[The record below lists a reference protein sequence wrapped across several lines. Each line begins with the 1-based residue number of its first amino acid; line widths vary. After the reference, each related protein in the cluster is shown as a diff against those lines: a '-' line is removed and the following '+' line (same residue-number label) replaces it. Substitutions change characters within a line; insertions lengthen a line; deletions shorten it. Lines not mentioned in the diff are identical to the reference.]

1 MEIFMTNE
9 NHVAK
14 YMKREK
20 RLALLFIMPALSVF
34 LLFMFYPLAYTLYLS
49 FFRWNMVSPQMKFAV
64 LDNYIRLLTSPV
76 TMQVIENT
84 LLYIVILVLLNFL
97 LPYGLSFV
105 NTFLMKRGKNIY
117 KTLLFSSS
125 LIALVVGAI
134 LFQWIFNPVSGP
146 VAAVADMAGVTLP
159 AWSKTPGLVIVIISL
174 VAVYKAFG
182 YNFLILLSGMN
193 NVPEELIEAARLEKA
208 SNRNIFTRIVMPLTS
223 STAVYILIMTIV
235 QGLQYVFTPIK
246 VLTQGGP
253 NDASSNII
261 YQGYDYAFTF
271 YETGMSAALAIVT
284 MVIFLLLLYLE
295 FRYVEKGVYYEN

>member
-1 MEIFMTNE
+1 
-9 NHVAK
+9 
-14 YMKREK
+14 MKNDASGAEYLKKEK
-20 RLALLFIMPALSVF
+20 KLAILFILPSLAVF
-34 LLFMFYPLAYTLYLS
+34 VLFMFYPLAYTLYLS
-49 FFRWNMVSPQMKFAV
+49 FFKWNMVSPNMKFVAMR
-64 LDNYIRLLTSPV
+64 NYVRLLTDPV
-76 TMQVIENT
+76 TLQIAENT

-97 LPYGLSFV
+97 LPYVLAFA
-105 NTFLMKRGKNIY
+105 NTFLMKTGKHIY
-117 KTLLFSSS
+117 KALLFSSS

-146 VAAVADMAGVTLP
+146 VSEVLDVFGISLP
-159 AWSKTPGLVIVIISL
+159 AWSKTPGLVILVISL

-193 NVPEELIEAARLEKA
+193 NVPEELIEAAKLEKA
-208 SNRNIFTRIVMPLTS
+208 PNSNIFTKIVMPLTS

-253 NDASSNII
+253 NNASSNII
-261 YQGYDYAFTF
+261 YQGYDYAFTY
-271 YETGMSAALAIVT
+271 YETGMAAALAIVT
-284 MVIFLLLLYLE
+284 MLIILVLLYVE

>member
-1 MEIFMTNE
+1 M
-9 NHVAK
+9 NHEGQIAE
-14 YMKREK
+14 YLKREK
-20 RLALLFIMPALSVF
+20 RLAILFIMPALAVF

-49 FFRWNMVSPQMKFAV
+49 FFRWNMVSPNMKFVAFQ
-64 LDNYIRLLTSPV
+64 NYINLLTDPV
-76 TMQVIENT
+76 TLQVVQNT
-84 LLYIVILVLLNFL
+84 LLYIVILVLFNFL
-97 LPYGLSFV
+97 LPYILSYI
-105 NTFLMKRGKNIY
+105 NTFLMKTGKHVY
-117 KTLLFSSS
+117 KALLFSSS

-146 VAAVADMAGVTLP
+146 VADLAGYVGMTLP
-159 AWSKTPGLVIVIISL
+159 AWSKTPGLVILVISL

-193 NVPEELIEAARLEKA
+193 SVPEELIEAAKLEHA
-208 SNRNIFTRIVMPLTS
+208 SNRNIFTHIVMPLTS

-284 MVIFLLLLYLE
+284 MLIFLLLLYFE
-295 FRYVEKGVYYEN
+295 FRFVEKGVYYEN

>member
-1 MEIFMTNE
+1 MKNQSKMPAYA
-9 NHVAK
+9 AK
-14 YMKREK
+14 EK
-20 RLALLFIMPALSVF
+20 RLAILYILPALLVF
-34 LLFMFYPLAYTLYLS
+34 VLFMFYPLVYTLYLS
-49 FFRWNMVSPQMKFAV
+49 FFKWNMVSPNMRFV
-64 LDNYIRLLTSPV
+64 GLRNYINLLTDPV
-76 TMQVIENT
+76 TVKIAENT
-84 LLYIVILVLLNFL
+84 LLYIVILVLFNFL
-97 LPYGLSFV
+97 LPYVLSYV
-105 NTFLMKRGKNIY
+105 NTFLMKTGKHVY
-117 KTLLFSSS
+117 KALLFSSS

-146 VAAVADMAGVTLP
+146 IGAIFNDIGVHLP
-159 AWSKTPGLVIVIISL
+159 AWSKTPGLVILVISL

-193 NVPEELIEAARLEKA
+193 NVPEELIEAAKLEKA
-208 SNRNIFTRIVMPLTS
+208 PSSNIFTKIVMPLTS

-271 YETGMSAALAIVT
+271 YETGMAAALAIVT
-284 MVIFLLLLYLE
+284 MFIFFILLYLE

>member
-1 MEIFMTNE
+1 MTNE
-9 NHVAK
+9 NHVAG

-49 FFRWNMVSPQMKFAV
+49 FFRWNMVSPQMKFAA
-64 LDNYIRLLTSPV
+64 LDNYICLLTSPV

-284 MVIFLLLLYLE
+284 MIIFLLLLYLE

>member
-1 MEIFMTNE
+1 MCEKQERKLAFIFI
-9 NHVAK
+9 
-14 YMKREK
+14 
-20 RLALLFIMPALSVF
+20 LPAFAVF

-49 FFRWNMVSPQMKFAV
+49 LFKWNMVSPNMKFVAA
-64 LDNYIRLLTSPV
+64 DNYIRLLTDPV
-76 TMQVIENT
+76 SLKIAENT

-97 LPYGLSFV
+97 VPYVLAFI
-105 NTFLMKRGKNIY
+105 NTFQMRRGKHVY
-117 KTLLFSSS
+117 KALLFSSS

-146 VAAVADMAGVTLP
+146 VGGLAEAAGFSLP
-159 AWSKTPGLVIVIISL
+159 AWSKTPGLVILVISL

-193 NVPEELIEAARLEKA
+193 GVPEELIEAARLEKTP
-208 SNRNIFTRIVMPLTS
+208 SRKIFTQIVVPLTS

-261 YQGYDYAFTF
+261 YQGYEYAFSF

-284 MVIFLLLLYLE
+284 MLIFLVLLYLE
-295 FRYVEKGVYYEN
+295 FKYVEKGVYYEN

>member
-1 MEIFMTNE
+1 MSNQKGLTMC
-9 NHVAK
+9 
-14 YMKREK
+14 EK
-20 RLALLFIMPALSVF
+20 QERKLAFLFILPAFAVF

-49 FFRWNMVSPQMKFAV
+49 LFKWNMVSPNMKFVAA
-64 LDNYIRLLTSPV
+64 DNYIRLLTDPV
-76 TMQVIENT
+76 SLKIAENT

-97 LPYGLSFV
+97 VPYVLAFI
-105 NTFLMKRGKNIY
+105 NTFQMRRGKHVY
-117 KTLLFSSS
+117 KALLFSSS

-146 VAAVADMAGVTLP
+146 VGGLAEAAGFSLP
-159 AWSKTPGLVIVIISL
+159 AWSKTPGLVILVISL

-193 NVPEELIEAARLEKA
+193 GVPEELIEAARLEKTP
-208 SNRNIFTRIVMPLTS
+208 SRKIFTQIVVPLTS

-261 YQGYDYAFTF
+261 YQGYEYAFSF

-284 MVIFLLLLYLE
+284 MLIFLVLLYLE
-295 FRYVEKGVYYEN
+295 FKYVEKGVYYEN

>member
-1 MEIFMTNE
+1 MC
-9 NHVAK
+9 
-14 YMKREK
+14 EK
-20 RLALLFIMPALSVF
+20 QERKLAFLFILPAFAVF

-49 FFRWNMVSPQMKFAV
+49 LFKWNMVSPNMKFVAA
-64 LDNYIRLLTSPV
+64 DNYIRLLTDPV
-76 TMQVIENT
+76 SLKIAENT

-97 LPYGLSFV
+97 VPYVLAFI
-105 NTFLMKRGKNIY
+105 NTFQMRRGKHVY
-117 KTLLFSSS
+117 KALLFSSS

-146 VAAVADMAGVTLP
+146 VGGLAEAAGFSLP
-159 AWSKTPGLVIVIISL
+159 AWSKTPGLVILVISL

-193 NVPEELIEAARLEKA
+193 GVPEELIEAARLEKTP
-208 SNRNIFTRIVMPLTS
+208 SRKIFTQIVVPLTS

-261 YQGYDYAFTF
+261 YQGYEYAFSF

-284 MVIFLLLLYLE
+284 MLIFLVLLYLE
-295 FRYVEKGVYYEN
+295 FKYVEKGVYYEN

>member
-49 FFRWNMVSPQMKFAV
+49 FFRWNMVAPQMKFAA

-284 MVIFLLLLYLE
+284 MIIFLLLLYLE

>member
-1 MEIFMTNE
+1 MTNE
-9 NHVAK
+9 NHVAG

-49 FFRWNMVSPQMKFAV
+49 FFRWNMVSPQMKFAA
-64 LDNYIRLLTSPV
+64 LDNYIRLLTSAV

-284 MVIFLLLLYLE
+284 MIIFLLLLYLE

>member
-1 MEIFMTNE
+1 
-9 NHVAK
+9 
-14 YMKREK
+14 MKATGILSPYRRRERK
-20 RLALLFIMPALSVF
+20 LAFWFVLPSLAVF
-34 LLFMFYPLAYTLYLS
+34 VLFMFYPLFYTLYLS
-49 FFRWNMVSPQMKFAV
+49 FFRWNMVSPNMRFV
-64 LDNYIRLLTSPV
+64 GVDNYVSLLTDPV
-76 TMQVIENT
+76 TVTIAENT
-84 LLYIVILVLLNFL
+84 LLYIVILVLFNFL
-97 LPYGLSFV
+97 LPYLLAYV
-105 NTFLMKRGKNIY
+105 NTFLMKTGKYAY

-146 VAAVADMAGVTLP
+146 VGAAAQAFGVTLP
-159 AWSKTPGLVIVIISL
+159 AWSKTPGLVILVISL

-193 NVPEELIEAARLEKA
+193 SVPEELIEAARLEKA
-208 SNRNIFTRIVMPLTS
+208 PGSNIFMKIVVPLTS

-235 QGLQYVFTPIK
+235 QGLQYVFTPIR

-284 MVIFLLLLYLE
+284 MVIFLVLLYLE
-295 FRYVEKGVYYEN
+295 FRYVERGVYYEN

>member
-1 MEIFMTNE
+1 MNQNE
-9 NHVAK
+9 QVAS
-14 YMKREK
+14 YAKREK
-20 RLALLFIMPALSVF
+20 RLAVLFILPALAVF
-34 LLFMFYPLAYTLYLS
+34 VLFMFYPLAYTLYLS
-49 FFRWNMVSPQMKFAV
+49 FFRWNMVSPTMKYVAFQ
-64 LDNYIRLLTSPV
+64 NYIHLLTHPV
-76 TMQVIENT
+76 TLQVVENT
-84 LLYIVILVLLNFL
+84 LLYIVILVLFNFF
-97 LPYGLSFV
+97 LPYILSFI
-105 NTFLMKRGKNIY
+105 NTFLMSTGKHVY
-117 KTLLFSSS
+117 KALFFSSS

-146 VAAVADMAGVTLP
+146 VAALADHFDIMLP
-159 AWSKTPGLVIVIISL
+159 AWSKTPGLVIVVISL

-193 NVPEELIEAARLEKA
+193 SVPEELIEAARLEKA
-208 SNRNIFTRIVMPLTS
+208 SNGNIFRQIVMPLTS

-284 MVIFLLLLYLE
+284 MFIFLVLLYLE

>member
-1 MEIFMTNE
+1 
-9 NHVAK
+9 
-14 YMKREK
+14 MKPMSELSPYRRRER
-20 RLALLFIMPALSVF
+20 RLAFFFVLPSLAVF
-34 LLFMFYPLAYTLYLS
+34 VLFMFYPLFYTLYLS
-49 FFRWNMVSPQMKFAV
+49 FFRWNMVSPNMRYV
-64 LDNYIRLLTSPV
+64 GLTNYVNLLTDPV
-76 TMQVIENT
+76 TVTIAENT
-84 LLYIVILVLLNFL
+84 LLYIVILVLFNFL
-97 LPYGLSFV
+97 LPYVLAFV
-105 NTFLMKRGKNIY
+105 NTFLMKTGKYVY

-134 LFQWIFNPVSGP
+134 LFQWIFNPVAGP
-146 VAAVADMAGVTLP
+146 IGAIASSFGVTLP
-159 AWSKTPGLVIVIISL
+159 AWSKTPGLVILVISL

-193 NVPEELIEAARLEKA
+193 SVPEELIEAARLEKA
-208 SNRNIFTRIVMPLTS
+208 PSSNIFTKIVVPLTS

-235 QGLQYVFTPIK
+235 QGLQYVFTPIR

-284 MVIFLLLLYLE
+284 MAIFLVLLYLE

>member
-1 MEIFMTNE
+1 MC
-9 NHVAK
+9 
-14 YMKREK
+14 EK
-20 RLALLFIMPALSVF
+20 QERKLAFLFILPAFAVF

-49 FFRWNMVSPQMKFAV
+49 LFKWNMVSPNMKFVAA
-64 LDNYIRLLTSPV
+64 DNYIRLLTDPV
-76 TMQVIENT
+76 SLKIAENT

-97 LPYGLSFV
+97 VPYVLAFI
-105 NTFLMKRGKNIY
+105 NTFQMRRGKHVY
-117 KTLLFSSS
+117 KALLFFSS

-146 VAAVADMAGVTLP
+146 VGGLAEAAGFSLP
-159 AWSKTPGLVIVIISL
+159 AWSKTPGLVILVISL

-193 NVPEELIEAARLEKA
+193 GVPEELIEAARLEKTP
-208 SNRNIFTRIVMPLTS
+208 SRKIFTQIVVPLTS

-261 YQGYDYAFTF
+261 YQGYEYAFSF

-284 MVIFLLLLYLE
+284 MLIFLVLLYLE
-295 FRYVEKGVYYEN
+295 FKYVEKGVYYEN

>member
-1 MEIFMTNE
+1 MINE
-9 NHVAK
+9 NHVAG

-284 MVIFLLLLYLE
+284 MIIFLLLLYLE

>member
-1 MEIFMTNE
+1 MC
-9 NHVAK
+9 
-14 YMKREK
+14 EK
-20 RLALLFIMPALSVF
+20 QERKLAFLFILPAFAVF

-49 FFRWNMVSPQMKFAV
+49 LFKWNMVSPNMKFVAA
-64 LDNYIRLLTSPV
+64 DNYIRLLTDPV
-76 TMQVIENT
+76 SLKIAENT

-97 LPYGLSFV
+97 VPYVLAFI
-105 NTFLMKRGKNIY
+105 NTFQMRRGKHVY
-117 KTLLFSSS
+117 KALLFSSS

-146 VAAVADMAGVTLP
+146 VGGLAEAAGFSLP
-159 AWSKTPGLVIVIISL
+159 AWSKTPGLVILVISL

-193 NVPEELIEAARLEKA
+193 GVPEELIEAARLEKTP
-208 SNRNIFTRIVMPLTS
+208 SRKIFTQIVVPLTS
-223 STAVYILIMTIV
+223 STDVYILIMTIV

-261 YQGYDYAFTF
+261 YQGYEYAFSF

-284 MVIFLLLLYLE
+284 MLIFLVLLYLE
-295 FRYVEKGVYYEN
+295 FKYVEKGVYYEN

>member
-1 MEIFMTNE
+1 MC
-9 NHVAK
+9 
-14 YMKREK
+14 EK
-20 RLALLFIMPALSVF
+20 QERKLAFLFILPAFAVF

-49 FFRWNMVSPQMKFAV
+49 LFKWNMVSPNMKFVAA
-64 LDNYIRLLTSPV
+64 DNYIRLLTDPV
-76 TMQVIENT
+76 SLKIAENT
-84 LLYIVILVLLNFL
+84 LLYIVILILLNFL
-97 LPYGLSFV
+97 VPYVLAFI
-105 NTFLMKRGKNIY
+105 NTFQMRRGKHVY
-117 KTLLFSSS
+117 KALLFSSS

-146 VAAVADMAGVTLP
+146 VGGLAEAAGFSLP
-159 AWSKTPGLVIVIISL
+159 AWSKTPGLVILVISL

-193 NVPEELIEAARLEKA
+193 GVPEELIEAARLEKTP
-208 SNRNIFTRIVMPLTS
+208 SRKIFTQIVVPLTS
-223 STAVYILIMTIV
+223 STAVSILIMTIV

-261 YQGYDYAFTF
+261 YQGYEYAFSF

-284 MVIFLLLLYLE
+284 MLIFLVLLYLE
-295 FRYVEKGVYYEN
+295 FKYVEKGVYYEN

>member
-1 MEIFMTNE
+1 
-9 NHVAK
+9 
-14 YMKREK
+14 MKNTPESGTYREKEK
-20 RLALLFIMPALSVF
+20 RLAALFILPSLAVF
-34 LLFMFYPLAYTLYLS
+34 LVFMFYPLVYTLYLS
-49 FFRWNMVSPQMKFAV
+49 FFRWNMVAPNMKFVA
-64 LDNYIRLLTSPV
+64 LQNYIHLLTDPV
-76 TMQVIENT
+76 TLKVVQNT
-84 LLYIVILVLLNFL
+84 LLYIVILVLFNFL
-97 LPYGLSFV
+97 LPYVLSFI
-105 NTFLMKRGKNIY
+105 NTFLMKRGKHVY
-117 KTLLFSSS
+117 KALLFSSS

-146 VAAVADMAGVTLP
+146 VAAVAESFGVTLP

-193 NVPEELIEAARLEKA
+193 SVPEELIEAAKLEKA
-208 SNRNIFTRIVMPLTS
+208 SNRSIFTNIVMPLTS

-261 YQGYDYAFTF
+261 YQGYDYAFTY
-271 YETGMSAALAIVT
+271 YETGMAASLAIVT
-284 MVIFLLLLYLE
+284 MVIFFVLLYLE

>member
-1 MEIFMTNE
+1 
-9 NHVAK
+9 
-14 YMKREK
+14 MKSADDQSAYRRRER
-20 RLALLFIMPALSVF
+20 RLAFLFVLPSLAVF
-34 LLFMFYPLAYTLYLS
+34 ILFMFYPLLYTLYLI
-49 FFRWNMVSPQMKFAV
+49 FFKWNMVSPKMKFVA
-64 LDNYIRLLTSPV
+64 LDNYVNLLTDPV
-76 TMQVIENT
+76 TVTIAENT
-84 LLYIVILVLLNFL
+84 LLYIVILVLFNFL
-97 LPYGLSFV
+97 LPYVLAFV
-105 NTFLMKRGKNIY
+105 NTFLMKKGKYIY

-146 VAAVADMAGVTLP
+146 VGAIADAVGVALP
-159 AWSKTPGLVIVIISL
+159 AWSKTPGLVILVISL

-193 NVPEELIEAARLEKA
+193 SVPEELIEAAKLEKA
-208 SNRNIFTRIVMPLTS
+208 PNSNIFTKIVVPLTS

-271 YETGMSAALAIVT
+271 YETGMSAALAIIT
-284 MVIFLLLLYLE
+284 MLIFLVLLYLE
-295 FRYVEKGVYYEN
+295 FRFVEKGVYYEN

>member
-1 MEIFMTNE
+1 
-9 NHVAK
+9 
-14 YMKREK
+14 MKDKTGGSAYWEREK
-20 RLALLFIMPALSVF
+20 KLAVLFILPALSVF
-34 LLFMFYPLAYTLYLS
+34 VLFMFYPLAYTLYLS
-49 FFRWNMVSPQMKFAV
+49 FFRWNMVSPNMRFVALQ
-64 LDNYIRLLTSPV
+64 NYVNLLTDPV
-76 TMQVIENT
+76 TVTIAENT
-84 LLYIVILVLLNFL
+84 LLYITILVLFNFL
-97 LPYGLSFV
+97 LPYLLAFV
-105 NTFLMKRGKNIY
+105 NTFLMERGKHVY
-117 KTLLFSSS
+117 KALLFSSS

-146 VAAVADMAGVTLP
+146 VGAVASMAGVTLP
-159 AWSKTPGLVIVIISL
+159 AWSKTPGLVIVVISL

-193 NVPEELIEAARLEKA
+193 SVPEELIEAARLEKA
-208 SNRNIFTRIVMPLTS
+208 SNMNIFTKIVVPLTS

-284 MVIFLLLLYLE
+284 MLIFFVLLYLE

>member
-1 MEIFMTNE
+1 MKKGK
-9 NHVAK
+9 HV
-14 YMKREK
+14 
-20 RLALLFIMPALSVF
+20 
-34 LLFMFYPLAYTLYLS
+34 
-49 FFRWNMVSPQMKFAV
+49 
-64 LDNYIRLLTSPV
+64 
-76 TMQVIENT
+76 
-84 LLYIVILVLLNFL
+84 
-97 LPYGLSFV
+97 
-105 NTFLMKRGKNIY
+105 Y
-117 KTLLFSSS
+117 KALLFSSS

-146 VAAVADMAGVTLP
+146 VAAVAENFGITLP
-159 AWSKTPGLVIVIISL
+159 AWSKTPGLVIVVISL

-193 NVPEELIEAARLEKA
+193 SVPEELIEAAKLEKA
-208 SNRNIFTRIVMPLTS
+208 SNRSIFTNIVMPLTS

-261 YQGYDYAFTF
+261 YQGYDYAFTY
-271 YETGMSAALAIVT
+271 YETGMAASLAIVT
-284 MVIFLLLLYLE
+284 MVIFFVLLYLE

>member
-49 FFRWNMVSPQMKFAV
+49 FFRWNMVSPQMKFAA
-64 LDNYIRLLTSPV
+64 LDNYIRLLISPV

-284 MVIFLLLLYLE
+284 MIIFLLLLYLE